1 VDDPAIDRLDG
12 SLHLPHGPGSGVEL
26 DPAARRQVQEEL
38 SMLFHVRMDVAV
50 PRDLDPEER
59 TRLVTTEKARALE
72 LQRSGRW
79 VHLWRVVGQ
88 YSNISVFDV
97 ESSDELHEILWNL
110 PLFPFMT
117 IAVTPLTEHP
127 SALSANP

>member
-1 VDDPAIDRLDG
+1 
-12 SLHLPHGPGSGVEL
+12 
-26 DPAARRQVQEEL
+26 
-38 SMLFHVRMDVAV
+38 MLFHVRMDVAV

-59 TRLVTTEKARALE
+59 ATLLATEKARALE
-72 LQRSGRW
+72 LQRQGKW

-88 YSNISVFDV
+88 YSNVSIFDV
-97 ESSDELHEILWNL
+97 EGSDELHEILWNL

-117 IAVTPLTEHP
+117 VGVTPLTEHP

>member
-1 VDDPAIDRLDG
+1 
-12 SLHLPHGPGSGVEL
+12 
-26 DPAARRQVQEEL
+26 
-38 SMLFHVRMDVAV
+38 MLFHVRMDVAV
-50 PRDLDPEER
+50 PRDLDPDER
-59 TRLVTTEKARALE
+59 TRLIATEKARSLA
-72 LQRSGRW
+72 LQRSGKW

-97 ESSDELHEILWNL
+97 DSGDELHEILWNL

-127 SALSANP
+127 SALAANP

>member
-1 VDDPAIDRLDG
+1 
-12 SLHLPHGPGSGVEL
+12 
-26 DPAARRQVQEEL
+26 
-38 SMLFHVRMDVAV
+38 MLFHVRMDVAV

-59 TRLVTTEKARALE
+59 TRLLATEKERALE
-72 LQRSGRW
+72 HQRAGRW

-88 YSNISVFDV
+88 YSNVSIFDV
-97 ESSDELHEILWNL
+97 DSSDELHEILWNL

-117 IAVTPLTEHP
+117 VQVTALTEHP